1 MFGGAAARRAA
12 IAVVLVVLVAI
23 AWSRFG
29 PEKWSGPW
37 QAPVDLSDRSDEAFA
52 PQVEV
57 DGRRNA
63 VAVWYARTSDGV
75 VVQSA
80 TRPAGGSWRGP
91 VDLSSGSRNAG
102 APRLDVGAQGTAVA
116 VWESDRIAYVGP
128 RVILSAVRE
137 PGERWGPPVRLSAAE
152 GAADAPQ
159 VAVDPE
165 GNATAVWTKHRG
177 SGKTRVQSSV
187 RRRGGTWQKP
197 VDIGEISVESHGGS
211 ASPVVA
217 VDARGNAAAA
227 WTNVGEEDQ
236 GIVQSAVRPAGR
248 GWQPPVS
255 LSRPNHR
262 TSASRVMFDARGNVV
277 VRWAD
282 YTDLRVRSATRRVNG
297 TWTAPVDLVDANTT
311 GGGLAVSPRGRQTI
325 RWTIH
330 KGGTYAVASRSAGG
344 RWRKRDDLAVGEEI
358 RGATFVVDDE
368 GNAAAIWLTG
378 EGGDAVRAALMPADE
393 DWQETRDIAPH
404 ASTSEASGAEVTA
417 VMDQDGRVIAV
428 WGREMYLRG
437 GRINV
442 VQAAIHGPP

>member
-1 MFGGAAARRAA
+1 MFGGAATRRAA
-12 IAVVLVVLVAI
+12 VAVVLVVLVAI
-23 AWSRFG
+23 AWLRFG
-29 PEKWSGPW
+29 PAKWPGVW
-37 QAPVDLSDRSDEAFA
+37 QAPVDLSDRGDEAFA
-52 PQVEV
+52 PQVAV
-57 DGRRNA
+57 DGQGNA
-63 VAVWYARTSDGV
+63 VAVWYAHTSDGV
-75 VVQSA
+75 LVQSA

-91 VDLSSGSRNAG
+91 IDLSSGSRNAG
-102 APRLDVGAQGTAVA
+102 APRLDVSVQGTAVA

-137 PGERWGPPVRLSAAE
+137 PGEDWGPPVRLSAAE

-165 GNATAVWTKHRG
+165 GNATVVWTRHRG
-177 SGKTRVQSSV
+177 SGRTRVQSSV
-187 RRRGGTWQKP
+187 RRRGGRWQKP
-197 VDIGEISVESHGGS
+197 VDIGEISVESRGGS
-211 ASPVVA
+211 AGPIVA

-227 WTNVGEEDQ
+227 WTNVGKEDQ

-255 LSRPNHR
+255 LSRPQHR
-262 TSASRVMFDARGNVV
+262 TSASHVMFDARGNVV

-297 TWTAPVDLVDANTT
+297 TWTEPVDLVDANTR
-311 GGGLAVSPRGRQTI
+311 GGGLAVSPSGRQAI

-330 KGGTYAVASRSAGG
+330 NGDAFAIASRSAGG
-344 RWRKRDDLAVGEEI
+344 RWRERDDLAVGEEI
-358 RGATFVVDDE
+358 RGSTLVVDDE

-378 EGGDAVRAALMPADE
+378 EGGGSVRAALMPAGE
-393 DWQETRDIAPH
+393 DWQEKRDIAPH
-404 ASTSEASGAEVTA
+404 ASTSDASGSEVTA

-428 WGREMYLRG
+428 WGREMYLRD

-442 VQAAIHGPP
+442 VQAAIHRPP